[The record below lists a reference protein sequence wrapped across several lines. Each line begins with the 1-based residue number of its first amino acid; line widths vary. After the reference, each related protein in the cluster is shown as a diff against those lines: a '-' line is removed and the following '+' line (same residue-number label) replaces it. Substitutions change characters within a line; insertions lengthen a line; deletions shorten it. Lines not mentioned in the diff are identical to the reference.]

1 MLLSGHVI
9 SVLFFVRFTLT
20 TGFYWSYTILFESS
34 ILVAYVINS
43 TWFSWGVASLLE
55 AKSQGLCLAQ
65 LCTNYRL
72 VSAKCWVFTISAERL
87 KKLLLTRWMV
97 HCTAASWSCAC
108 PPEVGCLTFRN
119 HLYSICVQWEQH
131 SKKTYHKL
139 ASFQALP
146 AKEGESLGT
155 RLACPGEPKASLH
168 ERAWG

>member
-1 MLLSGHVI
+1 MWSVFYFSYGLPLLRVSIGV
-9 SVLFFVRFTLT
+9 T
-20 TGFYWSYTILFESS
+20 WSYSS
-34 ILVAYVINS
+34 LPFWLPMWL